1 MIYWLLPLIL
11 LLFLLPA
18 CGGKKRI
25 IYPVSKVRPMP
36 YPVGSLPKETQHH
49 YLEAVNA
56 MRENPRYCG
65 TRFYASA
72 QPLVW
77 NEALYK
83 ASYEHS
89 RDMAITQTM
98 SHPGSG
104 TQSDWTVAQQRLN
117 RPSRFSERIENNGY
131 VRYKGIAENI
141 AYGARVL
148 NHVMQQWINSEGHC
162 RNIMNP
168 IYNEL
173 GMAEVKSADGV
184 PYWTQNFGS
193 SQ

>member
-1 MIYWLLPLIL
+1 MTYRILLLIL

-36 YPVGSLPKETQHH
+36 YPVTSLPDVTQQR
-49 YLEAVNA
+49 YLEAVNT
-56 MRENPRYCG
+56 MRANPKYCG

-72 QPLVW
+72 KPLVW

-89 RDMAITQTM
+89 RDMAVTQVM
-98 SHPGSG
+98 SHTGSG
-104 TQSDWTVAQQRLN
+104 TKSDWTVQTQRLK
-117 RPSRFSERIENNGY
+117 RASKFSERIENNGY
-131 VRYKGIAENI
+131 LRHKGIAENI
-141 AYGARVL
+141 AYGARGL
-148 NHVMQQWINSEGHC
+148 SHVMQQWINSEGHC

-168 IYNEL
+168 AYNEF
-173 GMAEVKSADGV
+173 GMAEVKSSEGIS
-184 PYWTQNFGS
+184 YWTQNFGS